1 MCHPVEVSEPQSVER
16 PRRIL
21 LTVAR
26 SFVRLDGGLD
36 LLRQL
41 VTRLYLWAPDAVLVH
56 GDCPEGDRDAAVVWR
71 RLGGRTEAHPADW
84 TGPCVESCPPGHRR
98 LRRGPGARGGARTQG
113 TSCPAAGMLRNLAM
127 LDTLDPQRDEVRALL
142 APGSRGAAGTVA
154 EAHRRGLRV
163 RKFDLGRSAVPA

>member
-1 MCHPVEVSEPQSVER
+1 VQEQLSGPQRAER
-16 PRRIL
+16 PRRIV

-26 SFVRLDGGLD
+26 SFVRLDGGLE

-71 RLGGRTEAHPADW
+71 RLGGRVEAHPADW
-84 TGPCVESCPPGHRR
+84 TGPCVETCPPGHRR
-98 LRRGPGARGGARTQG
+98 LRRGPGVRGGASSRG
-113 TSCPAAGMLRNLAM
+113 TSCPAAGMRRNLEM
-127 LDTLDPQRDEVRALL
+127 LDTLDPEVDEVRALL

-163 RKFDLGRSAVPA
+163 REFDISHGAALV